1 MRKLFLVFLVLF
13 MIIGCND
20 NLNNNKDKVK
30 EFFDKYQKLDN
41 EVLMDLEYII
51 ESKNL
56 NETEK
61 NLYREN
67 MRRQYKNLKYKI
79 KNEEIN
85 DDNASIIVEIE
96 VYDYGKAIKKA
107 SEYFIKN
114 QDFFINE
121 NNMVDESKYIDY
133 KLNEM
138 KKTNDKIKY
147 DIEFFFYKKN
157 KIWSMNAIKET
168 DIEKIHGIYNF

>member
-1 MRKLFLVFLVLF
+1 MRKLFLTFLVFF

-20 NLNNNKDKVK
+20 TLNNPKDKVK
-30 EFFDKYQKLDN
+30 QFFEKYQKLDN

-67 MRRQYKNLKYKI
+67 MRRQYKDLKYKI
-79 KNEEIN
+79 KEEEIY

-96 VYDYGKAIKKA
+96 VYDYGEAIKKA
-107 SEYFIKN
+107 SDYFLKN
-114 QDFFINE
+114 QDLFIN
-121 NNMVDESKYIDY
+121 NDNMVDESKYIDY

-138 KKTNDKIKY
+138 KETNDRIKY
-147 DIEFFFYKKN
+147 DIEFSLYKKN
-157 KIWSMNAIKET
+157 KIWIMNDIDET
-168 DIEKIHGIYNF
+168 IIEKIHGIYYF

>member
-1 MRKLFLVFLVLF
+1 
-13 MIIGCND
+13 
-20 NLNNNKDKVK
+20 
-30 EFFDKYQKLDN
+30 
-41 EVLMDLEYII
+41 MDLEYII

-147 DIEFFFYKKN
+147 DIEFSFYKKN

>member
-20 NLNNNKDKVK
+20 NLNNPKVKVK

-147 DIEFFFYKKN
+147 DIEFSFYKKN